1 MWKLFEL
8 LFHIQNKKSE
18 RLNLFNSKK
27 NITENPLMLKY
38 DNKQNQQNTYS
49 LEARSS
55 SARRAIRFESHSPK
69 LACLAPLATFADSH
83 KRARSWNKKT
93 KQKTTLPLAI
103 LTEVFLPTSSACL
116 WLPNIPSYKK
126 RDFIFDSMPRG
137 CQATTIHRMHRRTWR
152 KWKRRCLATATHQRS
167 LLWLEAP
174 IGYHSVRLV
183 LRVLP
188 SASHSPT
195 IGFCVESQCILR
207 WVK

>member
-1 MWKLFEL
+1 MRAEL
-8 LFHIQNKKSE
+8 SD
-18 RLNLFNSKK
+18 LNH
-27 NITENPLMLKY
+27 TH
-38 DNKQNQQNTYS
+38 Q
-49 LEARSS
+49 
-55 SARRAIRFESHSPK
+55 

-116 WLPNIPSYKK
+116 WLPNIVTKK
-126 RDFIFDSMPRG
+126 KGILYLIPCHAVARQRVSTECTVEKG
-137 CQATTIHRMHRRTWR
+137 R

-207 WVK
+207 WVKETKISHWTKVTS